1 MKRVMIVT
9 NSLTGG
15 GAERAMNL
23 ACNELTQRGWPVSL
37 VPINSGP
44 PDQVIP
50 ACEVFPLERQWRGSM
65 IGTLTAMWRFRRI
78 VNNWEPDVIVLNCDL
93 PELFGATLF
102 SRRCLVVVEH
112 ADRPW
117 KTRIMF
123 GRIIRRLLQLR
134 HSKWAAV
141 SSHFPIWPNSLT
153 PDTVLPNSILMS
165 RPTVNAT
172 TELTRT
178 KEVKRLIFIGR
189 LAPQKRPDWL
199 LTIGEKTGL
208 PLEIIG
214 EGSMREAMEKAV
226 TDGDLNINFRGRIR
240 DPWGASKDGDL
251 LIVPSE
257 YEGDGLVVIEGMQK
271 GLPMLIADIP
281 DFRRFGL
288 PEANYCKSVEDFIH
302 SIDRFGANISDLL
315 VPNNLSTQILSA
327 RSPEAVGDKWEE
339 FLNSI

>member
-1 MKRVMIVT
+1 MIVT

-23 ACNELTQRGWPVSL
+23 ACNELTQRGWPISL

-50 ACEVFPLERQWRGSM
+50 MCEVFPLERKWRGSA
-65 IGTLTAMWRFRRI
+65 IGTLRAMWRFHRI
-78 VNNWEPDVIVLNCDL
+78 VNSWAPDVIVLNCDL

-112 ADRPW
+112 ANRPW

-134 HSKWAAV
+134 HAKWATV
-141 SSHFPIWPNSLT
+141 SSHFPIWPNSLI
-153 PDTVLPNSILMS
+153 PDTVLPNSILIS
-165 RPTVNAT
+165 RPKVKAT
-172 TELTRT
+172 MELTMT
-178 KEVKRLIFIGR
+178 KKVKRLIFIGR
-189 LAPQKRPDWL
+189 LAPEKRPNWL
-199 LTIGEKTGL
+199 VTIGEKTGL

-214 EGSMREAMEKAV
+214 EGSMREAMEEAV
-226 TDGDLNINFRGRIR
+226 TDGELIVHFRGRIS
-240 DPWGASKDGDL
+240 DPWEAIEDGDL

-257 YEGDGLVVIEGMQK
+257 FEGDGLVVVEGMQK
-271 GLPMLIADIP
+271 GIPMLISDIP

-288 PEANYCKSVEDFIH
+288 PEANYCKSVEDFIF
-302 SIDRFGANISDLL
+302 SIDRFGANISSLM
-315 VPNNLSTQILSA
+315 VPKNISTQILAA

>member
-1 MKRVMIVT
+1 MIVT

-15 GAERAMNL
+15 GAERSMNL
-23 ACNELTQRGWPVSL
+23 ACNELTQRGWPISL

-50 ACEVFPLERQWRGSM
+50 ACEVFPLERQWRGSL
-65 IGTLTAMWRFRRI
+65 IGTLTAMRRFHL
-78 VNNWEPDVIVLNCDL
+78 VVKSWNPEVIVLNCDL
-93 PELFGATLF
+93 PEFFGATLL
-102 SRRCLVVVEH
+102 SRRCLVAIEH
-112 ADRPW
+112 VDCPW
-117 KTRIMF
+117 KTRIIF
-123 GRIIRRLLQLR
+123 GRVIRRLLQLR
-134 HSKWAAV
+134 HAKWAAV
-141 SSHFPIWPNSLT
+141 SSHFPIWPDSLT

-165 RPTVNAT
+165 RPTVSAT
-172 TELTRT
+172 TEHIRT
-178 KEVKRLIFIGR
+178 KNVKRLIFIGR

-199 LTIGEKTGL
+199 VTVGGKTGL
-208 PLEIIG
+208 PVEIIG
-214 EGSMREAMEKAV
+214 EGSMQETMQKAA
-226 TDGDLNINFRGRIR
+226 TAGDLNINFRGRIR
-240 DPWGASKDGDL
+240 DPWGVIEDGDL

-288 PEANYCKSVEDFIH
+288 PEINYCKTIEDFTI
-302 SIDRFGANISDLL
+302 SINRFGANISALL
-315 VPNNLSTQILSA
+315 VPHITSAQILAA

>member
-1 MKRVMIVT
+1 MKKVMIVT

-15 GAERAMNL
+15 GAERSMNL
-23 ACNELTQRGWPVSL
+23 ACNELTKRGWPIAL

-50 ACEVFPLERQWRGSM
+50 TCEVFPLDRQWRGSPL
-65 IGTLTAMWRFRRI
+65 GTLTAISKFHRI
-78 VNNWEPDVIVLNCDL
+78 VNYWKPDVIFLNCDL
-93 PELFGATLF
+93 PELFGATLI

-117 KTRIMF
+117 KTRILF
-123 GRIIRRLLQLR
+123 GRVVRRLLRLR

-141 SSHFPIWPNSLT
+141 SSHFPIWPDSLT
-153 PDTVLPNSILMS
+153 PDTVLPNSILMP
-165 RPTVNAT
+165 RPTAIAT
-172 TELTRT
+172 ADLVRT
-178 KEVKRLIFIGR
+178 KNVKRLIFIGR

-199 LTIGEKTGL
+199 VTIAEKTGL
-208 PLEIIG
+208 PVEIIG
-214 EGSMREAMEKAV
+214 EGSMRESMQKAA
-226 TDGDLNINFRGRIR
+226 TASGLEFNFRGRIS
-240 DPWGASKDGDL
+240 DPWEVIEDGDL

-281 DFRRFGL
+281 DFRRFDL
-288 PEANYCKSVEDFIH
+288 PEANYCKSVEDFIR
-302 SIDRFGANISDLL
+302 SIETFGVNTSDLI
-315 VPNNLSTQILSA
+315 VPGNTSVQILA
-327 RSPEAVGDKWEE
+327 TRSPEAVGNKWEE